1 MEEGVYLGS
10 WFQRERVQSGGGGV
24 AAGDWNK
31 KPRDHTSRHKH
42 KAERAKM
49 KVGGKPY
56 ILKARLQ

>member
-1 MEEGVYLGS
+1 MGS

-24 AAGDWNK
+24 AAGGWNK
-31 KPRDHTSRHKH
+31 KPGDHTSRHKH

-56 ILKARLQ
+56 ILKACLQ